1 MKKFMILFLSITLL
15 SLVLFSCDEDEPTKP
30 TPEPTAK
37 AIFVLNS
44 AATSISVIN
53 LEDNTVTNNVVTVG
67 TWPNQILYH
76 NGKLYCVNSGSNNI
90 MVWNTTDYEAET
102 PIPLGTGQNPMNMAI
117 YNDNTA
123 YVACSVSEKVLKVD
137 LTSKTVVDTIDA
149 GIGATGI
156 IVHNNKVYVA
166 NTAFDGINYTYGQGT
181 VTVID
186 AASGNVTKTI
196 NVAMN
201 PQDIALAPDGRLHVV
216 CTGDYF
222 SVFGKVC
229 IINPATDAVVD
240 TVQVGGS
247 PGSIRIAS
255 GDKRGYLGVWGS
267 GLLVYDTETK
277 AIIHDTANYFLGKGG
292 SGLLVDTE
300 GNVFV
305 SVWDDDQ
312 VVKVDKNNNVLQT
325 YTVGDSPLSLTAKIE

>member
-1 MKKFMILFLSITLL
+1 MKKFLILLVSITLL

-123 YVACSVSEKVLKVD
+123 YVACSVSEKVLKID

-149 GIGATGI
+149 GVGATGI
-156 IVHNNKVYVA
+156 IVYNNKVYVA

-186 AASGNVTKTI
+186 AATGNVSKTI
-196 NVAMN
+196 NVATN

-240 TVQVGGS
+240 TVNVGGS

-255 GDKRGYLGVWGS
+255 GDKRGYLGVWGA

>member
-123 YVACSVSEKVLKVD
+123 YVACSISEKVLKVD

-149 GIGATGI
+149 GVGATGI
-156 IVHNNKVYVA
+156 IVYNNKVYVA

-186 AASGNVTKTI
+186 AATGNVSKTI
-196 NVAMN
+196 NVATN

-240 TVQVGGS
+240 TVNVGGS

-255 GDKRGYLGVWGS
+255 GDKRGYLGVWGA

>member
-1 MKKFMILFLSITLL
+1 MKKFVILFLSITLL

-123 YVACSVSEKVLKVD
+123 YVACSVSEKVLKID
-137 LTSKTVVDTIDA
+137 LTSRTVVDTIDA
-149 GIGATGI
+149 GVGATGI
-156 IVHNNKVYVA
+156 IVYNNKVYVA

-186 AASGNVTKTI
+186 AATGNVSKTI
-196 NVAMN
+196 NVATN

-240 TVQVGGS
+240 TVNVGGS

-255 GDKRGYLGVWGS
+255 GDKRGYLGVWGA